1 MFYINSEGQQEEIEE
16 DKLNALWQQRGL
28 APDALC
34 WKDGMTD
41 WVTASDFF
49 RDSPAS
55 GIQAPGPAI
64 ETQPKTYAYTKDPKS
79 LNKLL
84 VFMLWVS
91 LAMEIV
97 ALLGDFSQLS
107 LLSRDFTDV
116 EAEANDSRQMMI
128 GGIYLLVFIVTGI
141 VFLKWIHRA
150 NVNARGFGAQGMT
163 HTPGWAVG
171 WFFIPIFSLFRPYQA
186 MKELWKVSQDPT
198 DWQTREGGALL
209 SGWWTLWIISNIL
222 GQVTMRMNADTIE
235 KLKTLTTTSI
245 VAEIVG
251 VVLCLVAMAM
261 VKTISRWQE
270 ELVGGDAL
278 QASRL

>member
-1 MFYINSEGQQEEIEE
+1 MYYINPEGHQEEIEE
-16 DKLNALWQQRGL
+16 DKLSALWEQRSI

-34 WKDGMTD
+34 WKDGMPD
-41 WVTASDFF
+41 WVPASEFF
-49 RDSPAS
+49 SGSPAS
-55 GIQAPGPAI
+55 GTEAPAI
-64 ETQPKTYAYTKDPKS
+64 EPQPQAYAYTKDPKS

-107 LLSRDFTDV
+107 LLSREFTDV
-116 EAEANDSRQMMI
+116 EADANDSRQMMI

-150 NVNARGFGAQGMT
+150 NVNARGFGARGMT

-209 SGWWTLWIISNIL
+209 SGWWALWIISNIL
-222 GQVTMRMNADTIE
+222 GQVTMRMNPDTIE

-245 VAEIVG
+245 VAEIIG
-251 VVLCLVAMAM
+251 VVLCIVAMAM
-261 VKTISRWQE
+261 VKTISRWQG
-270 ELVGGDAL
+270 ELVGGGAL